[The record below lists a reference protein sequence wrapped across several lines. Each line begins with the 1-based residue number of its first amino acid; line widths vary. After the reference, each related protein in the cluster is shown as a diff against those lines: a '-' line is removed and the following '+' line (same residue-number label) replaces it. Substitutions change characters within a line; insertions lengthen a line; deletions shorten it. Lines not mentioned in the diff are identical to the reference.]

1 MFLDLGTEVVMMWK
15 HHFNKKKNEW
25 MKSIILIYSSSR
37 LLDEYLDNIDLDN
50 NSIVEYFVESIR
62 SLSSDLLFEDNY
74 NNLINIARFV

>member
-1 MFLDLGTEVVMMWK
+1 
-15 HHFNKKKNEW
+15 